1 MNTSIKSGMKKL
13 LCIALLLAC
22 LLLGGCGAKDP
33 FEGIPNPVATITLS
47 DGQSMRFE
55 LFLQDAPNTVANFVA
70 LAQEGYYDGLR
81 FFRVVPGVLA
91 QTGDKK
97 NSGTGNAGYFIQG
110 EFAANGIQNDVKHIR
125 GTLSMCRQ
133 EDNMDSASSQFFIVA
148 NSYPEYDGQYAAFG
162 RAMDEESLR
171 VVDALTSQPVD
182 SAFSPIGTPPS
193 IRSISMETYGYKYTA
208 AKIELPT
215 VASALAGT
223 PQ

>member
-1 MNTSIKSGMKKL
+1 MNTSMISGMKKL
-13 LCIALLLAC
+13 LCITLLLAC
-22 LLLGGCGAKDP
+22 LLLGGCAAKDP
-33 FEGIPNPVATITLS
+33 FEGIPNPVATITLA

-55 LFLQDAPNTVANFVA
+55 LFLQDAPNTVANFVS
-70 LAQEGYYDGLR
+70 LAQEGYYDGLS
-81 FFRVVPGVLA
+81 FFRLVPGVLA

-110 EFAANGIQNDVKHIR
+110 EFAANDIKNDVKHIR

-171 VVDALTSQPVD
+171 VVDALTSLPVD
-182 SAFSPIGTPPS
+182 SSFSPIGTQPK
-193 IRSISMETYGYKYTA
+193 IRSIRIETYGYKYTPS
-208 AKIELPT
+208 KIELPKET
-215 VASALAGT
+215 QAPA
-223 PQ
+223 

>member
-1 MNTSIKSGMKKL
+1 MNTSIKTGIKKL

-22 LLLGGCGAKDP
+22 LLLGGCADKAP
-33 FEGIPNPVATITLS
+33 FEGIPNPVATITLA

-55 LFLQDAPNTVANFVA
+55 LFLQDAPNTVANFVS
-70 LAQEGYYDGLR
+70 LAQEGYYDGLS
-81 FFRVVPGVLA
+81 FFRLVPGVLA

-97 NSGTGNAGYFIQG
+97 NSGTGNAGYYIQG
-110 EFAANGIQNDVKHIR
+110 EFAANGIKNDVKHIR

-182 SAFSPIGTPPS
+182 SSFSPIGTQPS
-193 IRSISMETYGYKYTA
+193 IRTVSIETYGYKYTPT
-208 AKIELPT
+208 KIELP
-215 VASALAGT
+215 SATQAPAAAL
-223 PQ
+223 Q